1 MSPPNKKMWRS
12 QDCFDSNEFSFF
24 SKSHTCTLWKNCV
37 KKNLEF
43 LEIQNQ
49 LGEKNVT
56 RFLEILVRTYLQSE
70 ITQRLRLVIMVILDV
85 FRMGWGC
92 AESVWVELGRYGTLV
107 STNHD
112 ILAQEW
118 RIRDQISSSGK
129 DGLAPE
135 VPTKSRGLVLVKQM
149 SVFGSWLNSQQIQVK
164 SKSRKLTTQNP
175 SQNLKNHFSWIFGCI
190 LSIFYISKSENVFFG
205 MLVLIQKSRKWNI
218 WNPYIVLDIRD
229 FI

>member
-1 MSPPNKKMWRS
+1 MRS
-12 QDCFDSNEFSFF
+12 W
-24 SKSHTCTLWKNCV
+24 KSGFCWDTGL
-37 KKNLEF
+37 
-43 LEIQNQ
+43 
-49 LGEKNVT
+49 
-56 RFLEILVRTYLQSE
+56 

-135 VPTKSRGLVLVKQM
+135 VPTKSRGLVLVLRQ
-149 SVFGSWLNSQQIQVK
+149 
-164 SKSRKLTTQNP
+164 
-175 SQNLKNHFSWIFGCI
+175 
-190 LSIFYISKSENVFFG
+190 
-205 MLVLIQKSRKWNI
+205 
-218 WNPYIVLDIRD
+218 
-229 FI
+229 